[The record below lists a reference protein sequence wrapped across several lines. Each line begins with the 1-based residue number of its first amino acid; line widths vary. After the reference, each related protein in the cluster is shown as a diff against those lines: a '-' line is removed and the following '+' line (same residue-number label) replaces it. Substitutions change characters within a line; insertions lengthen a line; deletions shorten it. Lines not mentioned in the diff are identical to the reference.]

1 MSQQNNI
8 QSLSLP
14 KSETC
19 VDDIY
24 KLATEGYNSND
35 NDIMQCVLNEV
46 ARLCAEYF
54 QLKENNL

>member
-1 MSQQNNI
+1 MDN
-8 QSLSLP
+8 LP

-24 KLATEGYNSND
+24 KLATEGYKSND
-35 NDIMQCVLNEV
+35 HDMMQCVLNEV

-54 QLKENNL
+54 QLKEDNR

>member
-1 MSQQNNI
+1 MSQLNN
-8 QSLSLP
+8 LP

-24 KLATEGYNSND
+24 KLATEGYKSND
-35 NDIMQCVLNEV
+35 PDMMQCVLNEV

-54 QLKENNL
+54 QLKEDAR